1 MKQPPHL
8 PRRQQTGVALIVCLV
23 LLVVI
28 TLLGVASLRG
38 VILEERMAANQYD
51 RGIAFQAAEAA
62 LREGEAVAQ
71 STTPT
76 PTGTECNA
84 DGVCPTP
91 DPAATPR
98 WEDESFDDWKAAT
111 TSLGSLAGDSPE
123 YIIEFLGADFPCDIS
138 KPDENQN
145 CKRYRVTAR
154 SRPDGDERA
163 TVMLQSIYA
172 TE

>member
-1 MKQPPHL
+1 MKRPNHHP
-8 PRRQQTGVALIVCLV
+8 PRRQRGVALIVSLV

-38 VILEERMAANQYD
+38 VVLEERMASNQYD
-51 RGIAFQAAEAA
+51 RSIAFQAAEAA
-62 LREGEAVAQ
+62 LREGEAIAE
-71 STTPT
+71 STKPT
-76 PTGTECNA
+76 PTGTTCT

-91 DPAATPR
+91 AAADTPR
-98 WEDESFDDWKAAT
+98 WEDDDFDGWKAAT
-111 TSLGSLAGDSPE
+111 SSLGDLAGDSPE
-123 YIIEFLGADFPCDIS
+123 YIIEFLGADFPCDTS
-138 KPDENQN
+138 KPLENQN

-163 TVMLQSIYA
+163 TVMLQSVYA